1 MNVSGSMVS
10 EQMRPPVFMIPPPEA
25 LIAKTVVTKE
35 EAKGAT
41 SFVQIARLMG
51 KERVER
57 LNAYHAKRMREPVDP
72 TGVMSDY
79 MVQNWQRN
87 RLIYCRYG
95 EKHLEAMEKRKSS
108 NLASANQP
116 MQNLGTASYLL
127 NIKKMIEEHNK
138 QVQAQKEMDKQ
149 HDIEVHDFWIK
160 VWTWT
165 WQITFLVVSVIG
177 MWWWLSYASKG
188 KLPFLW

>member
-1 MNVSGSMVS
+1 MVS

-127 NIKKMIEEHNK
+127 NIKKMIEEHNLDSEKRDFKKMTTTK
-138 QVQAQKEMDKQ
+138 QFGGAKGKDQPETVNTHLYKPQGPNDLTLNFESRFESGNLLAE
-149 HDIEVHDFWIK
+149 IK
-160 VWTWT
+160 V
-165 WQITFLVVSVIG
+165 S
-177 MWWWLSYASKG
+177 
-188 KLPFLW
+188 